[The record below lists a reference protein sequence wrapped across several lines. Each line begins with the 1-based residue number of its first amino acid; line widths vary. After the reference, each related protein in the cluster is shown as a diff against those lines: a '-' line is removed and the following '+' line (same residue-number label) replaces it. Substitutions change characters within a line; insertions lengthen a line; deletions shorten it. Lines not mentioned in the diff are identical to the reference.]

1 MIKSACVRYKKVGTT
16 DSYNYMEDTS
26 HCKCYDTL
34 CMMDIYVRV
43 SPEKFDV
50 AEGFLCDDNR
60 FVDRIEA
67 MKIARK
73 YNQLKDMYKNTD
85 SIILYSYMVN
95 YA

>member
-1 MIKSACVRYKKVGTT
+1 MIRSACVRYKHIGSTEP
-16 DSYNYMEDTS
+16 YNYMEGSS
-26 HCKCYDTL
+26 HTNCYDTL
-34 CMMDIYVRV
+34 CLMDLYVRV

-50 AEGFLCDDNR
+50 TEGFLCDDNR
-60 FVDRIEA
+60 FVDRMEA

-73 YNQLKDMYKNTD
+73 YNQLKDAYKNTD